1 MTLRLFTPTYFDWC
15 ILDKKT
21 SIKKVNYFW
30 KSKEKAQAYF
40 DKKKLDSSISMLC
53 ILLKPALTALMHPAP

>member
-1 MTLRLFTPTYFDWC
+1 MAIKIFTPKYFDWC

-21 SIKKVNYFW
+21 RIKKVNYFW

-40 DKKKLDSSISMLC
+40 DKNKLNKNRYAI
-53 ILLKPALTALMHPAP
+53 AGT